1 MQRTAL
7 IIGATGLVGNN
18 LLNQLTSLYH
28 KTIIIARSQPKGL
41 DSSMH
46 FYQLKDFSQLPEV
59 MNNISLDTEVD
70 AFTCLGTTLKQAGS
84 EERFRQIDLEF
95 NLEFAKRCRAKGVQR
110 FFLLSSMGADK
121 SSRFFYN
128 RVKGELEQG
137 VIDLDFDQV
146 AIFRPS
152 LLIGTHEARRLENV
166 AQTAFKLL
174 KPIIPKT
181 LPIRPIE
188 AERVAMA
195 MALIANN
202 WQIMDTYAQAT
213 AQNDRLPK
221 VKIFSN
227 ADMLAMTRLQK

>member
-7 IIGATGLVGNN
+7 IIGATGLVGQH
-18 LLNQLTSLYH
+18 LLTQLTSLYP

-46 FYQLKDFSQLPEV
+46 FYQLKDFSQLAEI
-59 MNNISLDTEVD
+59 MNSISLSKEVD

-84 EERFRQIDLEF
+84 EENFRQIDLDF
-95 NLEFAKRCRAKGVQR
+95 NLSFAQLCHKKGVQR
-110 FFLLSSMGADK
+110 FFLLSSMGAAA

-128 RVKGELEQG
+128 RVKGELEQK
-137 VIDLDFDQV
+137 ITALDFEQL

-152 LLIGTHEARRLENV
+152 LLIGSHDNRPWEGV
-166 AQTAFKLL
+166 AQTAFKVL
-174 KPIIPKT
+174 KPIIPKK

-213 AQNDRLPK
+213 AQNNRLPK

-227 ADMLAMTRLQK
+227 ADILAMTRLQK